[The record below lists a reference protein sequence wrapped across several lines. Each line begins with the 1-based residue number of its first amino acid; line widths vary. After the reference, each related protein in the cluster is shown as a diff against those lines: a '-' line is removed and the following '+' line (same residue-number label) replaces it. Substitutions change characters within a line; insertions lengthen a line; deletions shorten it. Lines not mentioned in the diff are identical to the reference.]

1 MLGNARTERR
11 GPVPA
16 LCCAIPSDRRRT
28 RIIATRETRPSR
40 IPRTAVT
47 H

>member
-28 RIIATRETRPSR
+28 RIIARLASAAHRGH
-40 IPRTAVT
+40 AL
-47 H
+47 

>member
-28 RIIATRETRPSR
+28 RIIARRDRVAHPAHR
-40 IPRTAVT
+40 GHAL
-47 H
+47 